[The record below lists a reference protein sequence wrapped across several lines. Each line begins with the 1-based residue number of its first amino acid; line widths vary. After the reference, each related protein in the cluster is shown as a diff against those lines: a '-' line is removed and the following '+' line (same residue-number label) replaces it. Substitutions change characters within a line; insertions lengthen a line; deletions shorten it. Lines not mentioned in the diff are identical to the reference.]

1 MSGVDNVTD
10 PLASGY
16 KVDGLAAFVSTST
29 ASVVS
34 WIAGE
39 FTEVDPKFGV
49 ITGAL
54 LGAMIYL
61 IYSKIRYREIQK
73 QLRENEN
80 LRKEMFGTLSSTLLK
95 VGTSSKEWNK
105 IRLEIASS
113 ILNESNQRIL
123 ELELIIQH
131 DISENPE
138 LEDKIVKLLERVL
151 QDSQADRFELER
163 DGALMLNNEELP
175 GSDTFS
181 SEISSTSLAVIGE
194 KKVEEALRSLP
205 EIVEIEQDFS
215 FGRYRADFVVKNKK
229 DETFI
234 VEVKHS
240 RNGRYPHVLR
250 QIEAMIS
257 ESPFRLSS
265 DKMESKTTKLAGGS
279 ECRIFV
285 AKIIPF
291 DED

>member
-1 MSGVDNVTD
+1 MSDIANVTD

-29 ASVVS
+29 ASIVS

-54 LGAMIYL
+54 VGAGIYL
-61 IYSKIRYREIQK
+61 IYSKIRYMEIQK

-80 LRKEMFGTLSSTLLK
+80 HRKEMFGTLSSTLSK

-105 IRLEIASS
+105 IKLKIASS

-151 QDSQADRFELER
+151 H
-163 DGALMLNNEELP
+163 NEELP

-181 SEISSTSLAVIGE
+181 STSSVASLAVIGE
-194 KKVEEALRSLP
+194 EKVEEALRSLP
-205 EIVEIEQDFS
+205 EIVEIKQNFS

-240 RNGRYPHVLR
+240 RNGRYPHVLG
-250 QIEAMIS
+250 QIETMIS

-265 DKMESKTTKLAGGS
+265 DKMESKTTKLAGGV